1 LALIGPRNYIVKPVT
16 DKENS
21 GKESTREII
30 VRALKA
36 HNQASVGELATAA
49 DVSPVTVRHHL
60 NALLAEG
67 LLITKSVRRKVGRP
81 HIVYS
86 LSQKG
91 HDLFPQKYARLSS
104 RLLDELKVR
113 LPAEAVAELFVG
125 AGQRTLDKHKEEFED
140 LPFEDRLDYLVE
152 LLAEEGF
159 LASWEK
165 IGGAYRL
172 TEYSCPY
179 ISVGQHHA
187 EICSFDTELILNVLR
202 TDVTQHS
209 CMLSGHSCCEF
220 SFEAAEKEQ

>member
-1 LALIGPRNYIVKPVT
+1 VKFVT
-16 DKENS
+16 DNDDN
-21 GKESTREII
+21 GKESTRDVI
-30 VRALKA
+30 VRTIKA
-36 HNQASVGELATAA
+36 NNQASVGELAAAA

-81 HIVYS
+81 HILYS

-91 HDLFPQKYARLSS
+91 HELFPQKYARLSS
-104 RLLDELKVR
+104 RLLDELKAR
-113 LPAEAVAELFVG
+113 LPAEAVTELFVG
-125 AGQRTLDKHKEEFED
+125 VGQRMVDEHKENFED
-140 LPFEDRLDYLVE
+140 LPFEKRLDYLIE

-165 IGGAYRL
+165 VGGAYRL

-187 EICSFDTELILNVLR
+187 EICSFDTELMLNVLK

-220 SFEAAEKEQ
+220 SFEAADKEE

>member
-1 LALIGPRNYIVKPVT
+1 VKFVT
-16 DKENS
+16 DNEDN
-21 GKESTREII
+21 GKESTRDVI
-30 VRALKA
+30 VRTIKA
-36 HNQASVGELATAA
+36 TNQASVGELAAAA

-91 HDLFPQKYARLSS
+91 HELFPQKYARLSS
-104 RLLDELKVR
+104 RLLDELKAR
-113 LPAEAVAELFVG
+113 LPAEAVTELFVG
-125 AGQRTLDKHKEEFED
+125 VGQRMVDEHKENFED
-140 LPFEDRLDYLVE
+140 LPFEERLDYLVE

-159 LASWEK
+159 LAAWEK
-165 IGGAYRL
+165 VGGAYRL

-179 ISVGQHHA
+179 ISVGRHHA
-187 EICSFDTELILNVLR
+187 EICSFDTELMLHVLK

-220 SFEAAEKEQ
+220 SFEAADKEE

>member
-1 LALIGPRNYIVKPVT
+1 MNSVT
-16 DKENS
+16 DNDHS
-21 GKESTREII
+21 GKESTREVI
-30 VRALKA
+30 VRTIKA
-36 HNQASVGELATAA
+36 SHQASVGDLATAA
-49 DVSPVTVRHHL
+49 DISPVTVRHHL

-91 HDLFPQKYARLSS
+91 HELFPQKYARLSS
-104 RLLDELKVR
+104 RLLVELKAR
-113 LPAEAVAELFVG
+113 LPAEAIAELFAG
-125 AGQRTLDKHKEEFED
+125 AGQRTLDEHKKEFED
-140 LPFEDRLDYLVE
+140 LPFEERLDYLIDM
-152 LLAEEGF
+152 LAEEGF
-159 LASWEK
+159 LAAWKKVDDS
-165 IGGAYRL
+165 YRL

-209 CMLSGHSCCEF
+209 CMLEGHTCCEF
-220 SFEAAEKEQ
+220 SFEAAEKEK